1 MKITAAVP
9 NTGLHAALTQYQ
21 IHPLSALTVDEVQK
35 TPRLIE
41 SIKAVHDEH
50 GETRYILLG
59 SSQVLLMEQVRESL
73 AGRVVLP
80 GLYPLTLPEMLT
92 DSWDELLLESR
103 LIEWLRVGVPGDL
116 WQRFVRYLEISYQV
130 LMLRPWFRNLG
141 KRLSKASKI
150 HFLAPGVERALL
162 NRRGV
167 PSGHEFVSAVIP
179 EVYKQIK
186 NSRLPVECYH
196 LRTVDGRE
204 EILDKPLLG
213 ALVISRSGL

>member
-1 MKITAAVP
+1 M
-9 NTGLHAALTQYQ
+9 
-21 IHPLSALTVDEVQK
+21 HPLSSLTVDEVQK

-59 SSQVLLMEQVRESL
+59 SSQILLMEQVRESL
-73 AGRVVLP
+73 ARRVVLLE
-80 GLYPLTLPEMLT
+80 LYPLTLPEMLT

-103 LIEWLRVGVPGDL
+103 LVEWLRVAGDF
-116 WQRFVRYLEISYQV
+116 WQRFVRYLEMSYQG
-130 LMLRPWFRNLG
+130 LMLRPWFRNLR

-150 HFLAPGVERALL
+150 YFLDPGVERALL

-167 PSGHEFVSAVIP
+167 PTGHEFVSAVVS

-186 NSRLPVECYH
+186 NSRLPVEFYH
-196 LRTVDGRE
+196 CVRLTSARWICCWSWRRD
-204 EILDKPLLG
+204 L
-213 ALVISRSGL
+213 